1 MKRLFF
7 VLACALLCTVSLSA
21 RSRVVLE
28 TLPSEVLG
36 RNVNVNVY
44 LPDGYGALATTTYPV
59 LYLLHGLYGTHL
71 NWVETGGLDL
81 VLDELIGTGEAAK
94 MVVVMPCAG
103 DPDIHNVQNGYF
115 NVVDNPYE
123 DFFFGE
129 LMPQLETKYR
139 CGGSKGMRAI
149 AGLSMGGGGSV
160 VYAQRHPDMFSSC
173 YAMSAWLDQQVK
185 EPEDPKGR
193 EDKFYLTSVSV
204 RDHSALKFVD
214 EADDATVAALKGVK
228 WFVDC
233 GDDDY
238 LLRINTEFYF
248 KMRAK
253 GIPCELRVRN
263 GIHNW
268 EYWHTAL
275 RLSLP
280 FATRN
285 FSR

>member
-1 MKRLFF
+1 MKRIL
-7 VLACALLCTVSLSA
+7 LAVFLLVCASGLSA
-21 RSRVVLE
+21 RSRVVTE
-28 TLPSEVLG
+28 SFPSEVLG
-36 RNVNVNVY
+36 RNVSVNVY
-44 LPDGYGALATTTYPV
+44 LPDGYGELAATTYPV

-94 MVVVMPCAG
+94 MVVIMPCAG
-103 DPDIHNVQNGYF
+103 DPDIHAVQNGYF
-115 NVVDNPYE
+115 NVPGTPYE

-129 LMPQLETKYR
+129 LMPAFEAKYR

-149 AGLSMGGGGSV
+149 SGLSMGGGGSV
-160 VYAQRHPDMFSSC
+160 VYAQSHPDMFSSC

-185 EPEDPKGR
+185 EPEDPKDR

-214 EADDATVAALKGVK
+214 EADEATVAALKGVK

-238 LLRINTEFYF
+238 LLRLNVDFYF

-275 RLSLP
+275 RQSLP
-280 FATRN
+280 FASRN
-285 FSR
+285 FRR

>member
-1 MKRLFF
+1 MKRIL
-7 VLACALLCTVSLSA
+7 LAVFLLVCASGLSA
-21 RSRVVLE
+21 RSRVVTE
-28 TLPSEVLG
+28 SFPSEV
-36 RNVNVNVY
+36 
-44 LPDGYGALATTTYPV
+44 TTYPV

-94 MVVVMPCAG
+94 MVVIMPCAG
-103 DPDIHNVQNGYF
+103 DPDIHAVQNGYF
-115 NVVDNPYE
+115 NVPGTPYE

-129 LMPQLETKYR
+129 LMPAFEAKYR

-149 AGLSMGGGGSV
+149 SGLSMGGGGSV

-185 EPEDPKGR
+185 EPEDPKDR

-238 LLRINTEFYF
+238 LLRLNVDFYF

-275 RLSLP
+275 RQSLP
-280 FATRN
+280 FASRN
-285 FSR
+285 FRRQ

>member
-1 MKRLFF
+1 MKRILL
-7 VLACALLCTVSLSA
+7 LAIALLCVSGLFG
-21 RSRVVLE
+21 RSRVLTD
-28 TLPSEVLG
+28 TLSSKVLG
-36 RNVNVNVY
+36 RDVCVNVY
-44 LPDGYGALATTTYPV
+44 LPDGFDDYTEPCYPV

-71 NWVETGGLDL
+71 NWVQVGGLD
-81 VLDELIGTGEAAK
+81 VILDELVGTGEAAK
-94 MVVVMPCAG
+94 MVVIMPCAG
-103 DPDIHNVQNGYF
+103 DPDAHHVQNGYF
-115 NVVDNPYE
+115 NVVANPYE

-129 LMPQLETKYR
+129 LMPGVEAKYR

-149 AGLSMGGGGSV
+149 SGLSMGGGGSV
-160 VYAQRHPDMFSSC
+160 VYAQRHPELFSSC
-173 YAMSAWLDQQVK
+173 YAMSAWLDNPMEDSTDPEKQQ
-185 EPEDPKGR
+185 
-193 EDKFYLTSVSV
+193 DKMYITSISV

-214 EADDATVAALKGVK
+214 AADEQTLAALKGVK

-233 GDDDY
+233 GDDDF
-238 LLRINTEFYF
+238 LLRINTDFYF

-263 GIHNW
+263 GVHNW

-275 RLSLP
+275 RTSLP